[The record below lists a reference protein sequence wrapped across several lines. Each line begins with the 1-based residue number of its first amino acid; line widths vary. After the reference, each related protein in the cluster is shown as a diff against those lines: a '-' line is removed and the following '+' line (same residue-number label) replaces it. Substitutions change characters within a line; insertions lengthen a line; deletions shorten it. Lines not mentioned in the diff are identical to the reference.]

1 MCPDGQAWVDER
13 CEDCQFSIVPW
24 LGGVVLALLAIRAG
38 YFLANLTATWIR
50 FVFDQ
55 LGVGEGFS
63 CFQGLYPLQGGCFER
78 GGSFFFK
85 KCFQSENSLDEAI
98 LQLNTSR

>member
-1 MCPDGQAWVDER
+1 MCPDGQAWVNGR

-24 LGGVVLALLAIRAG
+24 LCGAVLALVAIRAA

-55 LGVGEGFS
+55 LGVGEGVQLLPS
-63 CFQGLYPLQGGCFER
+63 SYSLTTGLL
-78 GGSFFFK
+78 
-85 KCFQSENSLDEAI
+85 
-98 LQLNTSR
+98 